1 MNIVVVEISF
11 FFSDDLDLAP
21 DFFEY
26 FLGTY
31 PILKRDPTL
40 WCVSAWNDNGKV
52 GLVDENA
59 PDLVYRTDFFPGLGW
74 MLTKSIW
81 AELAPKWPSSWV
93 LSPVLNNSSGNQSL
107 NLMWQAIKLLL
118 SHNYLV
124 TYYLAFM
131 FLLHQCL
138 LFHLSEMW
146 ILINADACQI
156 GCHACLEH
164 PLWGG
169 WGKRRCCPTTVVEI
183 GEEHTTN
190 KMLHVC
196 RDVCYEAGCL
206 PVVL

>member
-1 MNIVVVEISF
+1 LLYWKFQFF

-93 LSPVLNNSSGNQSL
+93 LSPVF
-107 NLMWQAIKLLL
+107 K
-118 SHNYLV
+118 
-124 TYYLAFM
+124 
-131 FLLHQCL
+131 
-138 LFHLSEMW
+138 
-146 ILINADACQI
+146 
-156 GCHACLEH
+156 
-164 PLWGG
+164 
-169 WGKRRCCPTTVVEI
+169 
-183 GEEHTTN
+183 
-190 KMLHVC
+190 
-196 RDVCYEAGCL
+196 
-206 PVVL
+206 